1 MNEAIQKIYG
11 NLPMIIKAQLDDLK
25 EHHGDMID
33 HDYMPEMI
41 AEHRKFI
48 DGYIHALYD
57 LQFINRNEIE
67 VLRSYITR

>member
-1 MNEAIQKIYG
+1 MNITVHLNK
-11 NLPMIIKAQLDDLK
+11 LK

-48 DGYIHALYD
+48 DGYINALFD
-57 LQFINRNEIE
+57 LQFISRKEIE
-67 VLRSYITR
+67 ILRSYITR

>member
-1 MNEAIQKIYG
+1 MNESIQKIYG
-11 NLPMIIKAQLDDLK
+11 NLPLIIKAHLDELK

-48 DGYIHALYD
+48 DGYIHALFD
-57 LQFINRNEIE
+57 LQFIHRSEIAI
-67 VLRSYITR
+67 LRSYITR